1 MNAQSNGSTD
11 TLQWDTPGT
20 DPVPCDIAKAE
31 SAGDKVVLS
40 FGTVNVAAGGRM
52 AQLVRQIPL
61 TPAVADNLRAILRKI
76 QADGTLRSDQLR

>member
-11 TLQWDTPGT
+11 TLQWDTAGT

-40 FGTVNVAAGGRM
+40 FGTVTVTAGRRA

-61 TPAVADNLRAILRKI
+61 APTVADNLRAILRQI
-76 QADGTLRSDQLR
+76 QADGTLRSDQIR